1 MHTRA
6 RGTILFE
13 SWRCGLV
20 STDLDARAYNVRAYG
35 IAQSTERPH
44 ASLCRKHS
52 RRPRKSV
59 VGRAIRTDI
68 PCQSITR
75 QALVKHSQS
84 ESHVEAMK
92 MEAIL
97 CSSTGDSG
105 IRMAF
110 ECVASEE
117 RKAML
122 GALKCIYFLT
132 V

>member
-1 MHTRA
+1 M
-6 RGTILFE
+6 
-13 SWRCGLV
+13 V
-20 STDLDARAYNVRAYG
+20 STDLDARAYNVRAYNVRAYG

-59 VGRAIRTDI
+59 VGRAIRTDV

-110 ECVASEE
+110 ERVASE

-122 GALKCIYFLT
+122 GALKCIYYFLT